1 MPTISPIYMRMKQ
14 SVTWMKH
21 NKKMLQKDIAEEM
34 GMTDVSFSRGMERIK
49 HKLDEDFIVSF
60 HQATDGVFSLD
71 WLMEGTGDMFA
82 KQKATSPSTDE
93 PTANIIDLC
102 ASLIKEVE
110 QIRQQLKQE
119 LVEVQAMK
127 QEYLAA
133 RDDFR
138 TAIAALHPSIRYANP
153 SDQPRMAA
161 ENTPE
166 K

>member
-21 NKKMLQKDIAEEM
+21 EKKLLQKDIAEKM
-34 GMTDVSFSRGMERIK
+34 GMTDVSFSRGMDRIK

-82 KQKATSPSTDE
+82 KQKAVSTPTDK
-93 PTANIIDLC
+93 PTANIIELY
-102 ASLIKEVE
+102 ASLIKDIEG
-110 QIRQQLKQE
+110 IRQQLKEE
-119 LVEVQAMK
+119 LAEVQQMK
-127 QEYLAA
+127 QEYLSA

-138 TAIAALHPSIRYANP
+138 TAIAALHPSIRYTNP

-161 ENTPE
+161 ETT
-166 K
+166 KK